1 MNKSELIRT
10 LADKAKIPVEE
21 ASLVV
26 NTFVDQMHDA
36 LVKGN
41 RIEIRGFGSFKVK
54 EYEGYRGRNPKSGEM
69 VEVPPKRMPFF
80 RAGLELKNFVN
91 E

>member
-10 LADKAKIPVEE
+10 LSDKAKISIDE

-26 NTFVDQMHDA
+26 NTFIDQMHDA

-54 EYEGYRGRNPKSGEM
+54 EYEGYRGRNPKTGVM
-69 VEVPPKRMPFF
+69 VDVPPKRMPFF